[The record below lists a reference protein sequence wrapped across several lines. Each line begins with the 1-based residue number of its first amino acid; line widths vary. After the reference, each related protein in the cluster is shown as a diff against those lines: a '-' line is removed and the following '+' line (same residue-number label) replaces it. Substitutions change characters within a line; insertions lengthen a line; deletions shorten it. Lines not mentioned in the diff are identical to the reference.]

1 MRSVRVSLRFAHI
14 VRYGPGARRRAIT
27 RAPAR
32 LQDFIILFMKN
43 SLSVVFAYECS
54 VLAVLLVLYVKE
66 LYRVIA
72 CEARRAYLVAEAYTL
87 VKSLYR
93 QERK

>member
-1 MRSVRVSLRFAHI
+1 MRVSLRFAHI
-14 VRYGPGARRRAIT
+14 VRIWSGRAAT
-27 RAPAR
+27 RDNACSRTPAG
-32 LQDFIILFMKN
+32 LYYFIYEN